1 MLIRALEELKECKV
15 DRATLDELI
24 ETKAD
29 RSSVEKKVSNWQF
42 EQACQELSEGLG
54 SMLDKMGS
62 QVRLAI
68 PGFFC
73 ADSSRNSG
81 RFHRIP
87 GRSFL
92 AAISTLQTR
101 QYPMIQ
107 APVGNFGNSGDF
119 PT

>member
-54 SMLDKMGS
+54 TMLEKLGS
-62 QVRLAI
+62 QVGAVIEDECRGEYWR
-68 PGFFC
+68 PVDQRD
-73 ADSSRNSG
+73 DSSAL
-81 RFHRIP
+81 
-87 GRSFL
+87 RS
-92 AAISTLQTR
+92 
-101 QYPMIQ
+101 
-107 APVGNFGNSGDF
+107 
-119 PT
+119 